1 MVRSSFAVVAGDTP
15 DGETRTLRRYFA
27 HLILLP
33 PDERITS
40 PVSRHPDMNFAVIG
54 GTLVTHA
61 AYYRAAK
68 KEIERI
74 CALGGFRLTLSFME
88 RGAEYPHD
96 IGFNALVLGGA
107 LIGNIKYL
115 SPELV
120 TLAAAMGMEPVS
132 VRQGYTACSALVLPS
147 VGEYG
152 TLVCTADGGIAKV
165 CGQRGAEVLRIPQDT
180 GISLPGYDCGFIGG
194 CCGVWGNTAFFFG
207 NPALH
212 PELVPLCDTMKRRGM
227 RVVPLSEGMLT
238 DRGGIRIFNVG

>member
-15 DGETRTLRRYFA
+15 DGEIRTLRRYFDY
-27 HLILLP
+27 IIPLP
-33 PDERITS
+33 SDERIAS

-54 GTLVTHA
+54 DTLVTHTS
-61 AYYRAAK
+61 YYRTAK
-68 KEIERI
+68 GEIDRI
-74 CALGGFRLTLSFME
+74 CALGDFRLTLSSME
-88 RGAEYPHD
+88 RNAAYPHD
-96 IGFNALVLGGA
+96 IGFNALVLEGA

-120 TLAAAMGMEPVS
+120 PLAASIGMEPVS

-152 TLVCTADGGIAKV
+152 TLVCTADSGIAKA

-180 GISLPGYDCGFIGG
+180 GISLPGYGCGFIGG

-212 PELVPLCDTMKRRGM
+212 PELVPLCDTMNRRGIK
-227 RVVPLSEGMLT
+227 VVPLSEGMLT
-238 DRGGIRIFNVG
+238 DRGGIRIFEIK